1 MISNVS
7 IERML
12 EVLDSVNPRAVNKV
26 IVEECCDP
34 EIHMPEEIQIRVGSN
49 TYYVST
55 EDSDLRAMK
64 NRFNEYKDLLIKK
77 LDEIKISYKWYN
89 SNGELV
95 IESTVSECDT
105 GAALADDPIREI
117 ERFQK
122 DRLLDKQSFDFK
134 VEVINILEELVE
146 MTGIQSA
153 GARKVAEEI
162 FKNYFESKI
171 IANNDAL
178 VDCFNDIRVFSIG
191 ATMKL
196 GYKPRCTL
204 LEVSKEIN
212 SRVGKIVDG
221 KFIKDKSPEAQANWY
236 KANFEGCKR

>member
-12 EVLDSVNPRAVNKV
+12 EILDSANPRTVNNI

-34 EIHMPEEIQIRVGSN
+34 EIYMPEEIQLRIGSN

-77 LDEIKISYKWYN
+77 LDEIGISYNWYN

-95 IESTVSECDT
+95 IECTVSESVT
-105 GAALADDPIREI
+105 GVLLIDDPIREI

-122 DRLLDKQSFDFK
+122 DRLLDRQIFDFK

-153 GARKVAEEI
+153 SARKIAEEI
-162 FKNYFESKI
+162 FKNYFKSKI
-171 IANNDAL
+171 IANNYAL

-191 ATMKL
+191 AIMKL
-196 GYKPRCTL
+196 GYDPKCTL

-212 SRVGKIVDG
+212 SRVGEIVDG

-236 KANFEGCKR
+236 KADFVGCKR